1 MSNNHFK
8 NYAHEIYQTIS
19 DTWDNSIIPKLI
31 EYIKIPNKSV
41 HYDANWKENGYMDK
55 AMTLLVDW
63 CQQQSIQG
71 MQLEVVELPGRTPL
85 LFIEIPGTLD
95 ETVLLYGHMDKQPEM
110 SGWDKDLG
118 PWKPVLKGNRL
129 YGRGGADDG
138 YAVFASLT
146 VIATLQR
153 YQIPHA
159 RCVVII
165 EGSEE
170 SGSID
175 LSAYLEYLNNR
186 IGNPTL
192 VICLD
197 SGCINYDQLWCTTS
211 LRGLVGGK
219 LKIEVL
225 ENGIHSGAGSGIVPS
240 PFSILRQLLDRLE
253 DSATGRVILEE
264 LKVPIPNQY
273 KEQAKKAAQML
284 GNGTIQGK
292 LPFLPGVKPVTLD
305 VTELLL
311 NWTWRPQL
319 SVTGLDGLP
328 PVANAGNVTIPYLKV
343 ILSMRLPPTIDAKKA
358 SAVLKNVLEKDPP
371 YHAKISFSP
380 EAPSSGWMA
389 PPLSDWLAVAN
400 QAASH
405 QFFGNPAAYFSEG
418 GTIPFM
424 GMLGKMF
431 PNAQF
436 MITGLLGPK
445 SNAHGPNEFLDIP
458 MGKKLTACV
467 ASVMTAHHQNYS
479 SK

>member
-1 MSNNHFK
+1 MSNNRFEH
-8 NYAHEIYQTIS
+8 YAHEIYQSIS
-19 DTWDNSIIPKLI
+19 DTWDHSIIPQLI
-31 EYIKIPNKSV
+31 EYIKIPNKSIN
-41 HYDANWKENGYMDK
+41 YDSNWKENGYMNK

-85 LFIEIPGTLD
+85 LFIEIPGTLK

-110 SGWDKDLG
+110 VGWDADLG
-118 PWKPVLKGNRL
+118 PWKPILKGNKL

-138 YAVFASLT
+138 YAIFASLT

-175 LSAYLEYLNNR
+175 LPAYLKYLNNR
-186 IGNPTL
+186 IENPTL

-197 SGCINYDQLWCTTS
+197 SGCMNYDQLWCTTS
-211 LRGLVGGK
+211 LRGLVGGI

-225 ENGIHSGAGSGIVPS
+225 KHGIHSGAGSGIVPS
-240 PFSILRQLLDRLE
+240 PFSILRQLLDRIE
-253 DSATGRVILEE
+253 DSSTGRVILKE
-264 LKVPIPNQY
+264 LKVSIPNHH
-273 KEQAKKAAQML
+273 KEQAKKAAHML
-284 GNGTIQGK
+284 RNGTIQGK
-292 LPFLPGVKPVTLD
+292 LPFLPGVEPVTPNI
-305 VTELLL
+305 TELLL
-311 NWTWRPQL
+311 NKTWRAQL

-343 ILSMRLPPTIDAKKA
+343 ILSVRLPPIIDALKA

-371 YHAKISFSP
+371 YHAQISFFP
-380 EAPSSGWMA
+380 ETSSSGWIA
-389 PPLSDWLAVAN
+389 PPLNDWLAVAN
-400 QAASH
+400 ENASYK
-405 QFFGNPAAYFSEG
+405 FFGNPAAYFGEG

-424 GMLGKMF
+424 GILGKMF

-436 MITGLLGPK
+436 IITGLLGPK

-458 MGKKLTACV
+458 MGKKLTACI
-467 ASVMTAHHQNYS
+467 ASIVTAHYENYR

>member
-1 MSNNHFK
+1 MSNNRFE

-19 DTWDNSIIPKLI
+19 DTWDNSIIPQLI

-41 HYDANWKENGYMDK
+41 HYDSNWKENGYMDK

-110 SGWDKDLG
+110 AGWDEDLG

-197 SGCINYDQLWCTTS
+197 SSCINYDQLWCTTS
-211 LRGLVGGK
+211 LRGLVGGE

-240 PFSILRQLLDRLE
+240 PFSILRQLLDRIE

-264 LKVPIPNQY
+264 LKVPISNQY
-273 KEQAKKAAQML
+273 KEQTKKTAQML

-292 LPFLPGVKPVTLD
+292 LPFLPGVEPVTPD

-311 NWTWRPQL
+311 NGTWRPQL

-343 ILSMRLPPTIDAKKA
+343 ILSMRLPPIIDAKKA
-358 SAVLKNVLEKDPP
+358 SAVLKNVLERDPP
-371 YHAKISFSP
+371 YNAKISFSP
-380 EAPSSGWMA
+380 EAASSGWMA
-389 PPLSDWLAVAN
+389 PPLSDWLSVAN
-400 QAASH
+400 QTASH
-405 QFFGNPAAYFSEG
+405 QFFGNPAAYFGEG

-458 MGKKLTACV
+458 TGKKLTACV
-467 ASVMTAHHQNYS
+467 ASVVTAHHENYS

>member
-1 MSNNHFK
+1 MSDSRFESQIQ
-8 NYAHEIYQTIS
+8 EIYRTIAN
-19 DTWDNSIIPKLI
+19 TWDNSIIPQLI

-41 HYDANWKENGYMDK
+41 HYDANWKANGYMDE
-55 AMTLLVDW
+55 AMALLVNW
-63 CQQQSIQG
+63 CQQRPIQG
-71 MQLEVVELPGRTPL
+71 MQLEVSQLPGRTPL
-85 LFIEIPGTLD
+85 LFIEILGTIE

-110 SGWDKDLG
+110 AGWDEDLG
-118 PWKPVLKGNRL
+118 PWKPVLKGNKL

-138 YAVFASLT
+138 YSVFASLT

-159 RCVVII
+159 RCVIII

-170 SGSID
+170 SGSVD
-175 LSAYLEYLNNR
+175 LPAYLEHLKDR
-186 IGNPTL
+186 IKSPSL

-197 SGCINYDQLWCTTS
+197 SGCINYNQLWCTTS
-211 LRGLVGGK
+211 LRGLVGGE

-225 ENGIHSGAGSGIVPS
+225 KNGIHSGSGSGIVPA
-240 PFSILRQLLDRLE
+240 PFSILRQLLDRIE
-253 DSATGRVILEE
+253 ESATGTVILDE
-264 LKVPIPNQY
+264 LKVPIPDQH
-273 KEQAKKAAQML
+273 KEQAKKTAQAL
-284 GNGTIQGK
+284 GNRAIHEMM
-292 LPFLPGVKPVTLD
+292 PFLPGVEPVTSD

-311 NWTWRPQL
+311 NRTWRPQL

-328 PVANAGNVTIPYLKV
+328 AATNAGNVSIPSLRV

-358 SAVLKNVLEKDPP
+358 LVVLKNVLERDPS
-371 YHAKISFSP
+371 YNAKISFSP
-380 EAPSSGWMA
+380 EVASIGWMA
-389 PPLSDWLAVAN
+389 PPLSNWLAAAN

-405 QFFGNPAAYFSEG
+405 QFFGNPAAYFGEG

-445 SNAHGPNEFLDIP
+445 SNAHGPNESLDIST
-458 MGKKLTACV
+458 GKKLTACV
-467 ASVMTAHHQNYS
+467 ASIIAAHHKNCS
-479 SK
+479 LK

>member
-1 MSNNHFK
+1 MTNNRFATHIS
-8 NYAHEIYQTIS
+8 EIYQAIS
-19 DTWDNSIIPKLI
+19 NTWDNSIIPKLM
-31 EYIKIPNKSV
+31 EYIKIPNKSIY
-41 HYDANWKENGYMDK
+41 YDDNWKENGYMEK
-55 AMTLLVDW
+55 AMTLLVNW
-63 CQQQSIQG
+63 CQKQPIHG
-71 MQLEVVELPGRTPL
+71 MQLEVVQLPKRTPL
-85 LFIEIPGTLD
+85 LFIEIPGTIDKTILF
-95 ETVLLYGHMDKQPEM
+95 YGHMDKQPEM
-110 SGWDKDLG
+110 AGWDEDLG
-118 PWKPVLKGNRL
+118 PWKPVLKENKL

-153 YQIPHA
+153 YQISHA
-159 RCVVII
+159 RCIVII

-170 SGSID
+170 SGSVD
-175 LSAYLEYLNNR
+175 LPAYLEHLNSR
-186 IGNPTL
+186 IGAPTL

-211 LRGLVGGK
+211 LRGLVWGE

-225 ENGIHSGAGSGIVPS
+225 KNGIHSGTGSGIVPS
-240 PFSILRQLLDRLE
+240 PFSILRHLLDRIE
-253 DSATGRVILEE
+253 ESTTGTVILEA
-264 LKVPIPNQY
+264 LKAPIPNRY
-273 KEQAKKAAQML
+273 KEQIEEAAQAFRI
-284 GNGTIQGK
+284 GAIQDA
-292 LPFLPGVKPVTLD
+292 LPFLPGVKPVTSN

-311 NWTWRPQL
+311 NGTWRPQL

-328 PVANAGNVTIPYLKV
+328 PVANAGNVSIPSLRI

-358 SAVLKNVLEKDPP
+358 SIVLKDVLEKDPT

-380 EAPSSGWMA
+380 EAASSGWLA
-389 PPLSDWLAVAN
+389 PPLSNWLAAAN
-400 QAASH
+400 QTASY
-405 QFFGNPAAYFSEG
+405 QFFGNPAAYFGEG

-458 MGKKLTACV
+458 TGKKLTACV
-467 ASVMTAHHQNYS
+467 ALIVAAHHENYNS
-479 SK
+479 E

>member
-1 MSNNHFK
+1 MSNNRFES
-8 NYAHEIYQTIS
+8 NAHEIYQTIS
-19 DTWDNSIIPKLI
+19 NTWDDSIIPKLV

-41 HYDANWKENGYMDK
+41 HYDVNWKANGYMDA
-55 AMTLLVDW
+55 AMTLLVNW
-63 CQQQSIQG
+63 CQQQPIQK
-71 MQLEVVELPGRTPL
+71 MQLEVVQLPERTPL
-85 LFIEIPGTLD
+85 LFINIPGTIE

-110 SGWDKDLG
+110 AGWDEDLG
-118 PWKPVLKGNRL
+118 PWKPVLKGNKL

-159 RCVVII
+159 RCVILI

-175 LSAYLEYLNNR
+175 LPAYLEHLNDR
-186 IGNPTL
+186 IRNPSL

-197 SGCINYDQLWCTTS
+197 SGCINYNQLWCTTS
-211 LRGLVGGK
+211 LRGLVGGE

-240 PFSILRQLLDRLE
+240 PFSILRQLLDRIE
-253 DSATGRVILEE
+253 ESATGTVILDE
-264 LKVPIPNQY
+264 LKVPIPDQH
-273 KEQAKKAAQML
+273 KEQAKKTAQTL
-284 GNGTIQGK
+284 GNEAIQDI
-292 LPFLPGVKPVTLD
+292 LPFLPGVEPMTSD

-311 NWTWRPQL
+311 NRTWRPQL

-328 PVANAGNVTIPYLKV
+328 AVADAGNVSIPSLKV
-343 ILSMRLPPTIDAKKA
+343 VLSMRLPPTIDAKKA
-358 SAVLKNVLEKDPP
+358 SVVLKDVLERDPS
-371 YHAKISFSP
+371 YNAKISFSP
-380 EAPSSGWMA
+380 EAASIGWMA
-389 PPLSDWLAVAN
+389 PPLSDWLATAN
-400 QAASH
+400 QVASH
-405 QFFGNPAAYFSEG
+405 QFFGSPAAYFGEG

-445 SNAHGPNEFLDIP
+445 SNAHGPNEFLDILT
-458 MGKKLTACV
+458 GKKLTACV
-467 ASVMTAHHQNYS
+467 ASVVAAHHENYS

>member
-1 MSNNHFK
+1 MSNNCFK
-8 NYAHEIYQTIS
+8 TYINEIYQTIS
-19 DTWDNSIIPKLI
+19 DTWDNSIVPQLM
-31 EYIKIPNKSV
+31 EYIKIPNKSIY
-41 HYDANWKENGYMDK
+41 YDYNWKLNGYMDE
-55 AMTLLVDW
+55 AMALLVKW
-63 CQQQSIQG
+63 CQQQPIQG
-71 MQLEVVELPGRTPL
+71 MQLEVVQLPERTPL
-85 LFIEIPGTLD
+85 LFIEIPGTVD
-95 ETVLLYGHMDKQPEM
+95 KTILLYGHMDKQPEM
-110 SGWDKDLG
+110 AGWDEDLG
-118 PWKPVLKGNRL
+118 PWTPVLKGNKL

-159 RCVVII
+159 RCIVII

-175 LSAYLEYLNNR
+175 LPAYLKHLNNR
-186 IGNPTL
+186 IGTPTL
-192 VICLD
+192 IICLD
-197 SGCINYDQLWCTTS
+197 SGCINYNQLWCTTS
-211 LRGLVGGK
+211 LRGLVRGE

-225 ENGIHSGAGSGIVPS
+225 KNGIHSGVGSGIVPS
-240 PFSILRQLLDRLE
+240 PFSILRQLLDRIE
-253 DSATGRVILEE
+253 ESTTGTVILEA
-264 LKVPIPNQY
+264 LKVPIPDQH
-273 KEQAKKAAQML
+273 KKQAEKAAQAL
-284 GNGTIQGK
+284 GNGAIQDI
-292 LPFLPGVKPVTLD
+292 LPFLPGVEPVTSD

-311 NWTWRPQL
+311 NGTWRPQL
-319 SVTGLDGLP
+319 SITGLDGLSS
-328 PVANAGNVTIPYLKV
+328 VANAGNVSIPFLKI

-358 SAVLKNVLEKDPP
+358 SVILKDVLEKDPV

-380 EAPSSGWMA
+380 EAASSGWLS
-389 PPLSDWLAVAN
+389 PPLSDWLATAN

-405 QFFGNPAAYFSEG
+405 QFFGNPAAYFGEG

-424 GMLGKMF
+424 GMLGKIF

-458 MGKKLTACV
+458 TGKKLTACI
-467 ASVMTAHHQNYS
+467 ASVIAAHHENYN